1 MSDADP
7 QFLATPG
14 HRLAYRK
21 VDGAGPPV
29 VWCGGFASDM
39 ESTKAQALA
48 DWAGAKGR
56 AYIRFDYSGHGRSEG
71 LFADGTIGQWFAD
84 AKAIV
89 EALCDEGPILVGSSM
104 GGWIA
109 LLVTRVLYGTP
120 RAPQGLVLIAPA
132 VDFTEE
138 LMWAQMP
145 EDVRAQILRDGVW
158 KRDSIYGDPLPIT
171 RALIEDGRRHLLFT
185 GPIATHCP
193 VHILQGMDDPDV
205 PWKHAMR
212 LVEHLPGDDVTTT
225 LIRDGDH
232 RLSRPQDIA
241 KLLQAVEMMA

>member
-48 DWAGAKGR
+48 DWARANGR

-89 EALCDEGPILVGSSM
+89 E
-104 GGWIA
+104 
-109 LLVTRVLYGTP
+109 
-120 RAPQGLVLIAPA
+120 
-132 VDFTEE
+132 
-138 LMWAQMP
+138 
-145 EDVRAQILRDGVW
+145 
-158 KRDSIYGDPLPIT
+158 
-171 RALIEDGRRHLLFT
+171 
-185 GPIATHCP
+185 
-193 VHILQGMDDPDV
+193 
-205 PWKHAMR
+205 
-212 LVEHLPGDDVTTT
+212 T
-225 LIRDGDH
+225 L
-232 RLSRPQDIA
+232 
-241 KLLQAVEMMA
+241 